1 MYAHRRIRY
10 IQESRR
16 VLSNCLYFPVQPV
29 KIIQVISEIAFLF
42 ALSNN
47 ATPYAQA
54 QSLEGDGPQRE
65 QQCFH

>member
-1 MYAHRRIRY
+1 
-10 IQESRR
+10 
-16 VLSNCLYFPVQPV
+16 VQPV